1 MDINILN
8 SVEYYNIL
16 CNEFILAGDISMY
29 EAELKELGLTD
40 NEIKVYLILLENG
53 ILNPTHIDQKTGL
66 HRSYVYDTL
75 ERLIDRGIIN
85 TVLVNNKKHYQP
97 VDPKALRQSFE
108 LKLMKIDEIL
118 PQLSGL
124 FKSTQEETK
133 VELHKGKRVYRTLI
147 KDLTANL
154 KKNDVV
160 YLLGADEKILET
172 VEPIYLKQYF
182 TIIKNKNVKE
192 KIIVRKSTKK
202 LKEKNIEYKELDKQ
216 YFDETTIVIHQN
228 KTYIFIWGSPYH
240 LIVIENKKVASTYL
254 KQFNLLWGIAK

>member
-1 MDINILN
+1 
-8 SVEYYNIL
+8 
-16 CNEFILAGDISMY
+16 MY
-29 EAELKELGLTD
+29 EAELKELGLTE

-53 ILNPTHIDQKTGL
+53 ILNPSHIAQKTGL

-118 PQLSGL
+118 PKLSGL

-172 VEPIYLKQYF
+172 VEPIYLKQYL

-192 KIIVRKSTKK
+192 RIIVRKGTKK

-228 KTYIFIWGSPYH
+228 KTYIFIWGNPYH

-254 KQFNLLWGIAK
+254 KQFDLLWDIAK

>member
-1 MDINILN
+1 
-8 SVEYYNIL
+8 
-16 CNEFILAGDISMY
+16 MY

-53 ILNPTHIDQKTGL
+53 ILNPTHIAQKTGL

-192 KIIVRKSTKK
+192 KIIVRKNTKK

-228 KTYIFIWGSPYH
+228 KTYIFIWGNPYH
-240 LIVIENKKVASTYL
+240 LIVIENKKVANTYL
-254 KQFNLLWGIAK
+254 KQFNLLWRIAK

>member
-1 MDINILN
+1 
-8 SVEYYNIL
+8 
-16 CNEFILAGDISMY
+16 MY

-53 ILNPTHIDQKTGL
+53 ILNPSHIAQKTGL

-85 TVLVNNKKHYQP
+85 TVSVNNKKHYQP

-147 KDLTANL
+147 KDLTANF

-160 YLLGADEKILET
+160 VVLLHDSGSRYIGKI
-172 VEPIYLKQYF
+172 YNDDWMK
-182 TIIKNKNVKE
+182 KNGF
-192 KIIVRKSTKK
+192 S
-202 LKEKNIEYKELDKQ
+202 LD
-216 YFDETTIVIHQN
+216 
-228 KTYIFIWGSPYH
+228 
-240 LIVIENKKVASTYL
+240 
-254 KQFNLLWGIAK
+254 